1 MSDIRTRRSIEMIDR
16 NVIQR
21 GAFARA
27 LLLMLAGSVLI
38 SGLAFAQ
45 TDKAWIQKARTQFE
59 NDEYQAV
66 IELVEP
72 YRKDTVGAMF
82 LTFSYLQESIFNG
95 TRYDK
100 EMYKQFKLQ
109 VEAKITADQIP
120 DLLYFVN
127 LTDKPEVVKEARRLS
142 GAAFKNISQIEDVP
156 KLVTFLSSGDE
167 GARKLAL
174 SSIKRII
181 EPKREYVEKGG
192 TLRAKDIQVMG
203 SPKLIVPLLDRLSE
217 KDAFRTLVMIEQ
229 PVLTFLPRYEGPT
242 YTELDVDINKAIAE
256 RREKYPQSNW
266 YSAVG
271 KSRD

>member
-1 MSDIRTRRSIEMIDR
+1 MIDH
-16 NVIQR
+16 NVTKR
-21 GAFARA
+21 VDRARRLSWVLVGSI
-27 LLLMLAGSVLI
+27 LL
-38 SGLAFAQ
+38 SGVAVAQ
-45 TDKAWIQKARTQFE
+45 SEKAWVQKARTLFE

-120 DLLYFVN
+120 DLLYFVD
-127 LTDKPEVVKEARRLS
+127 LADKPEVVKEARRLS
-142 GAAFKNISQIEDVP
+142 AAAFKNISQIEDVP

-181 EPKREYVEKGG
+181 EPKRDYVEKGG

-203 SPKLIVPLLDRLSE
+203 SPRLIVPLLDRLSE
-217 KDAFRTLVMIEQ
+217 KDAFRTLVLIEE
-229 PVLTFLPRYEGPT
+229 PVLTHLPRYEGPN
-242 YTELDVDINKAIAE
+242 YTELDVEINKAIAE

-271 KSRD
+271 KTRD